1 MLVPSVQSSRSTLHF
16 LHIMSVASTVSSTS
30 EDKKL
35 PVTIL
40 SGFLGAGKTSLL
52 TNLLKSKTHGLR
64 IGIIVNDIGELNID
78 GSLLNTSQHK
88 VSALNTEEGRER
100 QKIVELQN
108 GCICCT
114 LRGDLVAEVA
124 QIAKQGKI
132 DYLVIESSG
141 VSEPMQVAGEL
152 VVDRSREAIQ
162 YTADDSLLNASAP

>member
-1 MLVPSVQSSRSTLHF
+1 MAT
-16 LHIMSVASTVSSTS
+16 VA
-30 EDKKL
+30 EGKKL

-88 VSALNTEEGRER
+88 ISSLNTEENKER

-141 VSEPMQVAGEL
+141 VSEPMQVAGE
-152 VVDRSREAIQ
+152 
-162 YTADDSLLNASAP
+162 